1 MPPRV
6 AQPLR
11 KVTVM
16 SNETLVDMLENNR
29 GIDRS
34 VTYIEGEDVERR
46 LPYGEVF
53 ARALGILHHLQAMG
67 ARRGDK
73 LIILLNSNEQFLDAF
88 WAAVCGGIVPVP
100 LSVGLNDEHRHKV
113 LRVARTLGAP
123 LLYTDAKTLQRLEA
137 LAAQVGE
144 SALFTSL
151 KARTFL
157 VESVTN
163 VSRAGKLHRPT
174 ANDLAMIQFS
184 SGSTS
189 EPKGVMLTHG
199 NLMANCAAVTAVSK
213 LCETDVSLSWM
224 PLTHDM
230 GLIGFY
236 LMQFANRVQVNL
248 MPTDLFVRRPLLWL
262 QIASRKRVTITCSP
276 NFGYRH
282 FLKVLGGRRL
292 EGADLS
298 SIRLIFNGA
307 EPISVQLCNEFINAL
322 DHTGLNRRAMYP
334 VYGLAEASLAVTLP
348 AINSGYRW
356 IRANRHQLNV
366 GRSIELNPANSRD
379 SLELVCVGSAVPTTE
394 VRVADDMRTALPD
407 GCVGHIL
414 MRGKSVTR
422 GYVGDPTAT
431 ADAIDGEGWLDTGDL
446 GVIHEGE
453 FYITGRA
460 KEIIVINGQN
470 YYPYDLENIAR
481 RAPGLDLNKVVVA
494 GVRPPGAQSEE
505 LVVFVLHRGAM
516 PEFVS
521 TAQAVGRLVNEHTGL
536 EVARV
541 IPVKKI
547 PKTTS
552 GKVQRHV
559 LELAYSNGDFDAALK
574 ELEFL
579 MATSH
584 RGPVLGGSE
593 LESRLQVLCETVLP
607 GRRIDID
614 DNLFEIG
621 ASSLKLIEIH
631 ENIGRDF
638 PGLIDLVEMF
648 DHPTIAKLAK
658 HLELK
663 LLGEVQGLVMQVDA
677 AIQDAFPPQFT
688 ANRQSGQVP
697 GSAD

>member
-1 MPPRV
+1 MP
-6 AQPLR
+6 
-11 KVTVM
+11 
-16 SNETLVDMLENNR
+16 SETLVDMLENNHAV
-29 GIDRS
+29 DRS
-34 VTYIEGEDVERR
+34 VCYVEGENIERR

-73 LIILLNSNEQFLDAF
+73 LIIVLNSNEQFLDAF
-88 WAAVCGGIVPVP
+88 WAAICGGIIPVP

-123 LLYTDAKTLQRLEA
+123 LLYTDSKTLQRLEA
-137 LAAQVGE
+137 LSAQVGE
-144 SALFTSL
+144 SGLFASL
-151 KARTFL
+151 KARCFL

-163 VSRAGKLHRPT
+163 ISRAGKLYRPI
-174 ANDLAMIQFS
+174 AGDLAMIQFS

-199 NLMANCAAVTAVSK
+199 NLMANSAAVTAVSK

-236 LMQFANRVQVNL
+236 LMMFANRVQINL
-248 MPTDLFVRRPLLWL
+248 MPTDLFVRRPLLWM
-262 QIASRKRVTITCSP
+262 QIASRKHVTITCSP

-292 EGADLS
+292 EGTDLS
-298 SIRLIFNGA
+298 SVRLIFNGA
-307 EPISVQLCNEFINAL
+307 EPISVQLCNEFMNAL
-322 DHTGLNRRAMYP
+322 EHTGLNRRAMYP

-356 IRANRHQLNV
+356 IRANRHQLGV
-366 GRSIELNPANSRD
+366 GRTIELNPADTRD

-394 VRVADDMRTALPD
+394 VRIADDLRTALPD
-407 GCVGHIL
+407 GSVGHIL
-414 MRGKSVTR
+414 MRGKSVTQ
-422 GYVGDPTAT
+422 GYIGDPAATTDALDTA
-431 ADAIDGEGWLDTGDL
+431 GWLDTGDL
-446 GVIHEGE
+446 GVVHEGE

-481 RAPGLDLNKVVVA
+481 RAPGLDLGKVVVA
-494 GVRPPGAQSEE
+494 GVRKPGAQSEE

-516 PEFVS
+516 AEFVS
-521 TAQAVGRLVNEHTGL
+521 TAKAVGRLVNEHTGL

-541 IPVKKI
+541 IPVKRI

-559 LELAYSNGDFDAALK
+559 LEQAHISGDFDSALAEMEALIAAP
-574 ELEFL
+574 
-579 MATSH
+579 H
-584 RGPVLGGSE
+584 RGSSLGGSDV
-593 LESRLQVLCETVLP
+593 ESRLQVLCETALP
-607 GRRIDID
+607 GKRIDVD

-631 ENIGRDF
+631 QNIDRDF
-638 PGLIDLVEMF
+638 PGLVDLIEIF

-658 HLELK
+658 HLEHK
-663 LLGEVQGLVMQVDA
+663 LLSQVHGPEA
-677 AIQDAFPPQFT
+677 QVAIQA
-688 ANRQSGQVP
+688 
-697 GSAD
+697 